1 MEVQWRK
8 CRGGRAF
15 SEGLQRGGD
24 GVEDQEC
31 RSGGSSGGGKG
42 DGLEGWRCG
51 RAGSVVHADH
61 ADTGRSHPSSSR
73 YKMASANASAAVAVA
88 VWSGGGMGLG
98 WHLPALIDC

>member
-1 MEVQWRK
+1 MEVTGWRI
-8 CRGGRAF
+8 RSA
-15 SEGLQRGGD
+15 
-24 GVEDQEC
+24 GVEGAVEVG
-31 RSGGSSGGGKG
+31 RGKKG